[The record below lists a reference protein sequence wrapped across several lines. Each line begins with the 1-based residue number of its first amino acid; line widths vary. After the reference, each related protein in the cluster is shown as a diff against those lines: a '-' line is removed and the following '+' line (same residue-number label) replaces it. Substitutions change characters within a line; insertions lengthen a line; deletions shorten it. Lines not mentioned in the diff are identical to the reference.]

1 MKKVTLF
8 ISGTCE
14 DLDVDLTRLGE
25 LGVMHVTPFKPAD
38 DESIYRVQARIKQM
52 GKAIDILNQF
62 VGLPETSGKK
72 IDVEVFT
79 DQHRGEIAL
88 MEKVLQIYDE
98 YKYDQEALDKLNA
111 AKEWYKTW
119 GNVSHAD
126 IKALAS
132 KGLFLKLYDIPER
145 ELSKLKERDDI
156 TLAGMDNKVGHVIL
170 MATDKNEKLPF
181 TEVAIP
187 DVDFDS
193 VDEKIAKK
201 EKAIQGAKLILN
213 ALSIQRGFLQ
223 DALDERVRR
232 FEVRNV
238 QYCGEVVE
246 GQIRYWKGYIPEK
259 KVDNLTKTAEKNRWG
274 YIIEDPAKEEADE
287 IPTHI
292 QSPRWAEKIR
302 PVMNFMGLVPGYNEI
317 DVSRVFML
325 FFTFFTGILVGDAGY
340 GLVFILLTFIAHA
353 KSRFKRKVEFQL
365 VYTLSISILLW
376 GVVSGTYF
384 GSKFLAGIPFL
395 NQLIVDQLASFG
407 GDTIFVQK
415 FMFLVGA
422 IHLTIGHLQTA
433 WKYINSV
440 KAIAQLGWISI
451 VWGLYLVVSQMVLEI
466 PAPSFMIWL
475 FVGGAVLV
483 ALFSQTSG
491 GFFKGML
498 ASIGNL
504 PLSIIN
510 GFSDIISYIR
520 LYAVGLATVL
530 MAESFNEMAIGDGV
544 TTVASG
550 IGAVII
556 LILGH
561 GLNMIL
567 AVMAVIVH
575 GVRLNML
582 EYAGHAGVEFSGS
595 EYKPFHIKNQNNKQ

>member
-1 MKKVTLF
+1 
-8 ISGTCE
+8 
-14 DLDVDLTRLGE
+14 
-25 LGVMHVTPFKPAD
+25 
-38 DESIYRVQARIKQM
+38 M

-72 IDVEVFT
+72 IDVEIFT

-119 GNVSHAD
+119 GNVSHTD
-126 IKALAS
+126 VKALAS
-132 KGLFLKLYDIPER
+132 KGLFLKMYEVPER

-451 VWGLYLVVSQMVLEI
+451 VWGLYLVVSQMVLE
-466 PAPSFMIWL
+466 L
-475 FVGGAVLV
+475 FQHLH
-483 ALFSQTSG
+483 S
-491 GFFKGML
+491 
-498 ASIGNL
+498 
-504 PLSIIN
+504 
-510 GFSDIISYIR
+510 
-520 LYAVGLATVL
+520 
-530 MAESFNEMAIGDGV
+530 
-544 TTVASG
+544 
-550 IGAVII
+550 
-556 LILGH
+556 
-561 GLNMIL
+561 
-567 AVMAVIVH
+567 
-575 GVRLNML
+575 
-582 EYAGHAGVEFSGS
+582 
-595 EYKPFHIKNQNNKQ
+595 

>member
-8 ISGTCE
+8 MSGSSQDMDTN
-14 DLDVDLTRLGE
+14 LTMLGE

-72 IDVEVFT
+72 IDVEIFT

-119 GNVSHAD
+119 GNVSHTD
-126 IKALAS
+126 VKALAS
-132 KGLFLKLYDIPER
+132 KGLFLKMYEVPER

-433 WKYINSV
+433 WKYVNSV

-451 VWGLYLVVSQMVLEI
+451 VWGLYMIVSQMVLEI
-466 PAPSFMIWL
+466 SAPSFMIWL

-483 ALFSQTSG
+483 ALFSQTGG